1 MRTTLHELLLQQ
13 LVDHLKPVHGLKAI
27 VLGGSYASGSQR
39 PDSDLDIG
47 LYYNENQPLDI
58 GHLRSIASILN
69 DFPNPTFTDL
79 AVSGTWLNGGASLT
93 IGRQRVDLLYR

>member
-1 MRTTLHELLLQQ
+1 MLHELLLQQ

-47 LYYNENQPLDI
+47 LYYNENQPLDSV
-58 GHLRSIASILN
+58 HREKPKLQPLSREEQH
-69 DFPNPTFTDL
+69 TL
-79 AVSGTWLNGGASLT
+79 AVLLRKWLASLEH
-93 IGRQRVDLLYR
+93 RSFLMP